1 MLSDLFSND
10 ENGTHSMNV
19 AYHSFNRGKSSAPS
33 KRNATNLCG
42 IVNQG
47 ATCYL
52 NTLIQTL
59 FYTPEFRSKLKNNLI
74 D

>member
-1 MLSDLFSND
+1 MIG
-10 ENGTHSMNV
+10 NGKV
-19 AYHSFNRGKSSAPS
+19 YGPS
-33 KRNATNLCG
+33 RIDTDKPPLKRKEINLCG

-59 FYTPEFRSKLKNNLI
+59 FLTTEFRGENIRNNFIYDPI
-74 D
+74 DNNRV

>member
-1 MLSDLFSND
+1 MSV
-10 ENGTHSMNV
+10 T
-19 AYHSFNRGKSSAPS
+19 YHSCGRKPFAPS
-33 KRNATNLCG
+33 KRNSTNLCG

-59 FYTPEFRSKLKNNLI
+59 FYTPEFRSMCIIIHLTQYFSFFVNFIKSNF
-74 D
+74 